1 MSTMSSPP
9 ITGPGDEP
17 DSSEPGGRTR
27 VAERPVERAH
37 PGQVADSGTGTS
49 GTSRTATATGIP
61 SRTILLGV
69 IGACLAA
76 LGALGAGG
84 ILVRDPILSGTPL
97 TWVRFGH
104 GKNLAELV
112 VYLGVGLLVWAWVR
126 LGRHVRA
133 GRVGR
138 KGVLLAIGAWC
149 VPVMLGPPLFTRD
162 VYSYLGQGLLPLEG
176 LDTYALGPA
185 AVDGPIAENVA
196 WIWQTTPAPYGPL
209 FILIAKGVVA
219 ISGHNMI
226 AGVLLMR
233 VALIGGL
240 LMLCWALP
248 RLAERVGG
256 NPSVALW
263 IGVANPLV
271 VVHLVGGPHND
282 LMMVGL
288 LAVGTLMVM
297 RRQHVLGIVLVT
309 LGAAIKI
316 QAVVVLPFLVWIWAR
331 HLRGTDLARFTRA
344 AGTGAAVFF
353 AAFAACQLVANV
365 SLGWIPALSANSVV
379 INWTSLP
386 TGAGQLAHGI
396 ASWFYS
402 PSHSLYYNT
411 ARTLGMALLGYIA
424 LRQWWKSRDGEEANV
439 LRRAALVMLGMSVL
453 LQTTFPWYFTL
464 ALALA
469 AALPLSEWASTVIV
483 FGSAFQIA
491 ISYPDG
497 DAASN
502 NYLHVAVLVLL
513 AWLAATSLVRPDPLK
528 FSRRSKGAHL

>member
-1 MSTMSSPP
+1 MSSPP

-17 DSSEPGGRTR
+17 GSSEPGGRTR
-27 VAERPVERAH
+27 VAERPDERAH
-37 PGQVADSGTGTS
+37 PGPVADASGPAAS

-84 ILVRDPILSGTPL
+84 TLVRDPILSGTSL
-97 TWVRFGH
+97 TWIRFGH

-138 KGVLLAIGAWC
+138 RGVLLAITAWC

-185 AVDGPIAENVA
+185 ALDGPIAENVA

-233 VALIGGL
+233 LALIGGMV
-240 LMLCWALP
+240 MLCWALP
-248 RLAERVGG
+248 RLAERLGG

-263 IGVANPLV
+263 IGAANPLV

-282 LMMVGL
+282 LLMIGL
-288 LAVGTLMVM
+288 IAVGTLLVM

-309 LGAAIKI
+309 LGSAIKI

-331 HLRGTDLARFTRA
+331 HLKGSEMTRFVRA
-344 AGTGAAVFF
+344 AGTGVGVFLPV
-353 AAFAACQLVANV
+353 FAACQLVANV
-365 SLGWIPALSANSVV
+365 SLGWIPALGANSVV
-379 INWTSLP
+379 VNWTSLP
-386 TGAGQLAHGI
+386 TGAGQIAHGI
-396 ASWFYS
+396 ASWFYN
-402 PSHSLYYNT
+402 PSHSLYYTT

-424 LRQWWKSRDGEEANV
+424 LRQWWLARDGDEHNV
-439 LRRAALVMLGMSVL
+439 IRRAALVMLAMSLL

-469 AALPLSEWASTVIV
+469 AVLPLSQWASTVII
-483 FGSAFQIA
+483 FGSVFQLA
-491 ISYPDG
+491 ITYPDG

-502 NYLHVAVLVLL
+502 NYPHVAVLILLSLL
-513 AWLAATSLVRPDPLK
+513 AAASLLRHDPLEL
-528 FSRRSKGAHL
+528 SRRSKGAHV